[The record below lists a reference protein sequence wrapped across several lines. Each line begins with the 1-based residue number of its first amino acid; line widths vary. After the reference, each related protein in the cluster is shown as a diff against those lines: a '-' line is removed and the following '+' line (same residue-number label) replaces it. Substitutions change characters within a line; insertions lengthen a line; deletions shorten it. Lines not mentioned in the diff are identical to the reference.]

1 MTICNEIQ
9 NRCFQASFSRKQ
21 EMKKLI
27 LNFIFLCIAIITLL
41 NVLFTSM
48 KSERSSHKVIE
59 KGSMPTPEIKPLM
72 VKDEQILVTH
82 KNVPAINC
90 ALKIQLPNIEDQVI
104 GDNNIF
110 FMETA
115 PKEDLT
121 PRVACALESASRNSE
136 LHIIMVRAS
145 PTLDLTDN
153 TTCQI
158 YSRYIKA

>member
-1 MTICNEIQ
+1 M
-9 NRCFQASFSRKQ
+9 
-21 EMKKLI
+21 
-27 LNFIFLCIAIITLL
+27 
-41 NVLFTSM
+41 
-48 KSERSSHKVIE
+48 VIE

-72 VKDEQILVTH
+72 VKDEQMTQNVT
-82 KNVPAINC
+82 AIDC
-90 ALKIQLPNIEDQVI
+90 DLKIQLPNIEDQVI

-115 PKEDLT
+115 PKEVLT
-121 PRVACALESASRNSE
+121 SRVACALESASRNSE
-136 LHIIMVRAS
+136 LHIIMVRTS